1 MAINNIS
8 VLTVS
13 EQEVFSSKQTSDAS
27 SSSENASAGFFNQ
40 LEDANKA
47 VYNNSNKTKTQNT
60 DEENTIATQP
70 KQAEVSDDAI
80 SGDSMLAQI
89 NAAHTM
95 DTTVKKNASVK
106 AEVLD
111 EDAKQLKAKPD
122 DQLAPIVIAP
132 HSLAVNETVAKTTVD
147 VDNDV
152 LDSSAVNS
160 QAKDE
165 KLIPLSKNIV
175 AVNKAGVTV
184 HTQSVDAAVIS
195 LLSKDSE
202 AIKSDPLLA
211 KLTPEQHEQLTT
223 QLQASS
229 KPNSKDNLATLKQML
244 TEYVVESD
252 KANAA
257 DTVKQALNSQI
268 SALTTPE
275 KQALLSQ
282 LNSYIKN
289 EQPQGEQLA
298 SIKQTIVDLSTS
310 IDSKVHLIANDKANL
325 GLSNTANIN
334 TPKSENN
341 NQLEKVVISGISDK
355 EAVKQDISLKEPMR
369 SNSAEPLPPR
379 VTQLFTQ
386 ITNTIN
392 ELPTRGLNHN
402 ESLGYEQ
409 AIIDTQALQ
418 TGQLQSTTQAK
429 QVSFDPGVMQALNI
443 IKSDAAKML
452 QERVSSMLS
461 INNKVAEIR
470 LDPPEM
476 GSMQIRI
483 RSDAEQAQINFVVQ
497 NQQAKEALE
506 QTLPRLRE
514 MLAQQGIDL
523 GESTISYGESGGQ
536 GAEQNEENA
545 NSRLANNE
553 VSIDENDEQVN
564 TQISS
569 SRQQTSS
576 SIDYYA

>member
-1 MAINNIS
+1 MTINDIS
-8 VLTVS
+8 MLAVS
-13 EQEVFSSKQTSDAS
+13 EQDAYSNKQTSNSRRNDDS
-27 SSSENASAGFFNQ
+27 DTGFFNQ

-47 VYNNSNKTKTQNT
+47 AYNNNSKAKAGASNAKAEQPETQ
-60 DEENTIATQP
+60 
-70 KQAEVSDDAI
+70 DDAV

-89 NAAHTM
+89 NAAHTI
-95 DTTVKKNASVK
+95 DTTVKKNADAK
-106 AEVLD
+106 AEALD
-111 EDAKQLKAKPD
+111 EDAKQLKGKPD

-132 HSLAVNETVAKTTVD
+132 QKGVLSDVAA
-147 VDNDV
+147 
-152 LDSSAVNS
+152 SAEAAN
-160 QAKDE
+160 E
-165 KLIPLSKNIV
+165 KLMPLSQSMATAN
-175 AVNKAGVTV
+175 NKGDATAQK
-184 HTQSVDAAVIS
+184 QSVDAAVMN

-229 KPNSKDNLATLKQML
+229 KPNSNDNLATLKQML
-244 TEYVVESD
+244 TQYVVESD
-252 KANAA
+252 KASAA
-257 DTVKQALNSQI
+257 DTAKQALNSQI
-268 SALTTPE
+268 NALTTPE

-298 SIKQTIVDLSTS
+298 SIKQTIADLSAS
-310 IDSKVHLIANDKANL
+310 IDKKALNAL
-325 GLSNTANIN
+325 
-334 TPKSENN
+334 
-341 NQLEKVVISGISDK
+341 SDK
-355 EAVKQDISLKEPMR
+355 ELTKSLESLQKNNTEQL
-369 SNSAEPLPPR
+369 SPR
-379 VTQLFTQ
+379 AAQLLTQ
-386 ITNTIN
+386 ITSTVN
-392 ELPTRGLNHN
+392 GLGLYD
-402 ESLGYEQ
+402 SVGYEQ
-409 AIIDTQALQ
+409 TIIDMQALQ
-418 TGQLQSTTQAK
+418 AGQLQSTAQVKQA
-429 QVSFDPGVMQALNI
+429 SLDPGVMQALNI

-506 QTLPRLRE
+506 QSLPRLRE

-523 GESTISYGESGGQ
+523 GESTISYGEPGGQ
-536 GAEQNEENA
+536 GAEQNDDNY
-545 NSRLANNE
+545 SRRLANNE
-553 VSIDENDEQVN
+553 LTTDENDEQIN
-564 TQISS
+564 TQMPS

>member
-1 MAINNIS
+1 MTINDIS
-8 VLTVS
+8 MLAVS
-13 EQEVFSSKQTSDAS
+13 EQDVYSNKQTSNSRRSDDS
-27 SSSENASAGFFNQ
+27 DTGFFNQ

-47 VYNNSNKTKTQNT
+47 AYDNNSKAKTGASNAKAEQPETQ
-60 DEENTIATQP
+60 
-70 KQAEVSDDAI
+70 DDAV

-89 NAAHTM
+89 NAAHTI
-95 DTTVKKNASVK
+95 DTSVKKNADAK
-106 AEVLD
+106 AEALD
-111 EDAKQLKAKPD
+111 EDAKQLKGKPD

-132 HSLAVNETVAKTTVD
+132 QKGVLSDVAA
-147 VDNDV
+147 
-152 LDSSAVNS
+152 SAEAAN
-160 QAKDE
+160 E
-165 KLIPLSKNIV
+165 KLMPLSQSMATAN
-175 AVNKAGVTV
+175 NKGDATAQK
-184 HTQSVDAAVIS
+184 QSVDAAVMN

-202 AIKSDPLLA
+202 AIKADPLLA

-229 KPNSKDNLATLKQML
+229 KPNSNDNLATLKQML
-244 TEYVVESD
+244 TQYVVESD
-252 KANAA
+252 KASAA
-257 DTVKQALNSQI
+257 DTAKQALNSQI
-268 SALTTPE
+268 NALTTPE

-298 SIKQTIVDLSTS
+298 SIKQTIAELSTS
-310 IDSKVHLIANDKANL
+310 IDKAALNAL
-325 GLSNTANIN
+325 
-334 TPKSENN
+334 
-341 NQLEKVVISGISDK
+341 SDK
-355 EAVKQDISLKEPMR
+355 ELTKSLE
-369 SNSAEPLPPR
+369 SLPKANTEQLSPR
-379 VTQLFTQ
+379 TAQLLTQ
-386 ITNTIN
+386 ITSTVNG
-392 ELPTRGLNHN
+392 LGLND
-402 ESLGYEQ
+402 SAGYEQ
-409 AIIDTQALQ
+409 TIIDMQQALQ
-418 TGQLQSTTQAK
+418 AGQLQSTAQVKQA
-429 QVSFDPGVMQALNI
+429 SLDPGVMQALNI

-506 QTLPRLRE
+506 QSLPRLRE

-523 GESTISYGESGGQ
+523 GESTISYGEPGGQ
-536 GAEQNEENA
+536 GAEQNDD
-545 NSRLANNE
+545 SDSRRLANNE
-553 VSIDENDEQVN
+553 LTSDENDEQIN
-564 TQISS
+564 TQMPS

>member
-1 MAINNIS
+1 MTINDIS
-8 VLTVS
+8 MLAVS
-13 EQEVFSSKQTSDAS
+13 EQDAYSKKQTSNSRRNDDS
-27 SSSENASAGFFNQ
+27 DTGFFNQ

-47 VYNNSNKTKTQNT
+47 AYNNNSKAKAGASNAKAEQPETQ
-60 DEENTIATQP
+60 
-70 KQAEVSDDAI
+70 DDAV

-89 NAAHTM
+89 NAAHTI
-95 DTTVKKNASVK
+95 DTSVKKNADAK
-106 AEVLD
+106 AEALD
-111 EDAKQLKAKPD
+111 EDAKQLKGKPD

-132 HSLAVNETVAKTTVD
+132 QKGVLSDVAA
-147 VDNDV
+147 
-152 LDSSAVNS
+152 SAEAAN
-160 QAKDE
+160 E
-165 KLIPLSKNIV
+165 KLMPLSQSMATAN
-175 AVNKAGVTV
+175 NKGDATAQK
-184 HTQSVDAAVIS
+184 QSVDAAVMN

-202 AIKSDPLLA
+202 AIKADPLLA

-229 KPNSKDNLATLKQML
+229 KPNGNDNLATLKQML
-244 TEYVVESD
+244 TQYVVESD
-252 KANAA
+252 KASAA
-257 DTVKQALNSQI
+257 DTAKQALNSQI
-268 SALTTPE
+268 NALTTPE

-298 SIKQTIVDLSTS
+298 SIKQTIADLSAS
-310 IDSKVHLIANDKANL
+310 IDKKALNAL
-325 GLSNTANIN
+325 
-334 TPKSENN
+334 
-341 NQLEKVVISGISDK
+341 SDK
-355 EAVKQDISLKEPMR
+355 ELTKSLESLQKNNTEQL
-369 SNSAEPLPPR
+369 SPR
-379 VTQLFTQ
+379 AAQLLTQ
-386 ITNTIN
+386 ITSTVN
-392 ELPTRGLNHN
+392 GLGLYD
-402 ESLGYEQ
+402 SVGYEQ
-409 AIIDTQALQ
+409 TIIDMQALQ
-418 TGQLQSTTQAK
+418 AGQLQSTAQVKQA
-429 QVSFDPGVMQALNI
+429 SLDPGVMQALNI

-506 QTLPRLRE
+506 QSLPRLRE

-523 GESTISYGESGGQ
+523 GESTISYGEPGGQ
-536 GAEQNEENA
+536 GAEQNDDND
-545 NSRLANNE
+545 SRRLANNE
-553 VSIDENDEQVN
+553 LTTDENDEQIN
-564 TQISS
+564 TQMPS

>member
-1 MAINNIS
+1 MTINDIS
-8 VLTVS
+8 MLAVS
-13 EQEVFSSKQTSDAS
+13 EQDAYSNKQTSNSRRNDDS
-27 SSSENASAGFFNQ
+27 DTGFFNQ

-47 VYNNSNKTKTQNT
+47 AYNNNSKAKAGASNAKAEQPETQ
-60 DEENTIATQP
+60 
-70 KQAEVSDDAI
+70 DDAV

-89 NAAHTM
+89 NAAHTI
-95 DTTVKKNASVK
+95 DTSVKKNADAK
-106 AEVLD
+106 AEALD
-111 EDAKQLKAKPD
+111 EDAKQLKGKPD

-132 HSLAVNETVAKTTVD
+132 QKGVLSDVAA
-147 VDNDV
+147 
-152 LDSSAVNS
+152 SAEAAN
-160 QAKDE
+160 E
-165 KLIPLSKNIV
+165 KLMPLSQSMVTAN
-175 AVNKAGVTV
+175 NKGDATAQK
-184 HTQSVDAAVIS
+184 QSVDAAVMN

-202 AIKSDPLLA
+202 AIKADPLLA

-229 KPNSKDNLATLKQML
+229 KPNGNDNLATLKQML
-244 TEYVVESD
+244 TQYVVESD
-252 KANAA
+252 KASAA
-257 DTVKQALNSQI
+257 DTAKQALNSQI
-268 SALTTPE
+268 NALTTPE

-298 SIKQTIVDLSTS
+298 SIKQTIADLSAS
-310 IDSKVHLIANDKANL
+310 IDKKALNAL
-325 GLSNTANIN
+325 
-334 TPKSENN
+334 
-341 NQLEKVVISGISDK
+341 SDK
-355 EAVKQDISLKEPMR
+355 ELTKSLESLQKNNTEQL
-369 SNSAEPLPPR
+369 SPR
-379 VTQLFTQ
+379 AAQLLTQ
-386 ITNTIN
+386 ITSTVN
-392 ELPTRGLNHN
+392 GLGLYD
-402 ESLGYEQ
+402 SVGYEQ
-409 AIIDTQALQ
+409 TIIDMQALQ
-418 TGQLQSTTQAK
+418 AGQLQSTAQVKQA
-429 QVSFDPGVMQALNI
+429 SLDPGVMQALNI

-506 QTLPRLRE
+506 QSLPRLRE

-523 GESTISYGESGGQ
+523 GESTISYGEPGGQ
-536 GAEQNEENA
+536 GAEPNDDND
-545 NSRLANNE
+545 SRRLANNE
-553 VSIDENDEQVN
+553 LTTDENDEQIN
-564 TQISS
+564 TQMPS

>member
-1 MAINNIS
+1 MTINDIS
-8 VLTVS
+8 MLAVS
-13 EQEVFSSKQTSDAS
+13 EQDAYSNKQTSNSRRNDDS
-27 SSSENASAGFFNQ
+27 DTGFFNQ

-47 VYNNSNKTKTQNT
+47 AYNNNSKAKAGASNAKAEQPETQ
-60 DEENTIATQP
+60 
-70 KQAEVSDDAI
+70 DDAV

-89 NAAHTM
+89 NAAHTI
-95 DTTVKKNASVK
+95 DTTVKKNADAK
-106 AEVLD
+106 AEALD
-111 EDAKQLKAKPD
+111 EDAKQLKGKPD

-132 HSLAVNETVAKTTVD
+132 QKGVFSDVAA
-147 VDNDV
+147 
-152 LDSSAVNS
+152 SAEAAN
-160 QAKDE
+160 E
-165 KLIPLSKNIV
+165 KLMPLSQSMATAN
-175 AVNKAGVTV
+175 NKGDATAQK
-184 HTQSVDAAVIS
+184 QSVDAAVMN

-229 KPNSKDNLATLKQML
+229 KPNSNDNLATLKQML
-244 TEYVVESD
+244 TQYVVESD
-252 KANAA
+252 KASAA
-257 DTVKQALNSQI
+257 DTAKQALNSQI
-268 SALTTPE
+268 NALTTPE

-298 SIKQTIVDLSTS
+298 SIKQTIADLSAS
-310 IDSKVHLIANDKANL
+310 IDKKALITADDK
-325 GLSNTANIN
+325 TALNA
-334 TPKSENN
+334 
-341 NQLEKVVISGISDK
+341 LSDK
-355 EAVKQDISLKEPMR
+355 ELTKSLESLQKNNTEQL
-369 SNSAEPLPPR
+369 SPR
-379 VTQLFTQ
+379 AAQLLTQ
-386 ITNTIN
+386 ITSTVN
-392 ELPTRGLNHN
+392 GLGLYD
-402 ESLGYEQ
+402 SVGYEQ
-409 AIIDTQALQ
+409 TIIDMQALQ
-418 TGQLQSTTQAK
+418 AGQLQSTAQVKQA
-429 QVSFDPGVMQALNI
+429 SLDPGVMQALNI

-506 QTLPRLRE
+506 QSLPRLRE

-523 GESTISYGESGGQ
+523 GESTISYGEPGGQ
-536 GAEQNEENA
+536 GAEQNDDND
-545 NSRLANNE
+545 SRRLANNE
-553 VSIDENDEQVN
+553 LTTDENDEQIN
-564 TQISS
+564 TQMPS

>member
-1 MAINNIS
+1 MTINDIS
-8 VLTVS
+8 MLAVS
-13 EQEVFSSKQTSDAS
+13 EQDAYSNKQTSNSRRNDDS
-27 SSSENASAGFFNQ
+27 DTGFFNQ

-47 VYNNSNKTKTQNT
+47 AYNNNSKAKAGASNAKAEQPETQ
-60 DEENTIATQP
+60 
-70 KQAEVSDDAI
+70 DDAV

-89 NAAHTM
+89 NAAHTI
-95 DTTVKKNASVK
+95 DTTVKKNADAK
-106 AEVLD
+106 AEALD
-111 EDAKQLKAKPD
+111 EDAKQLKGKPD

-132 HSLAVNETVAKTTVD
+132 QKGVLSDVAA
-147 VDNDV
+147 
-152 LDSSAVNS
+152 SAEAAN
-160 QAKDE
+160 E
-165 KLIPLSKNIV
+165 KLMPLSQSMATAN
-175 AVNKAGVTV
+175 NKGDATAQK
-184 HTQSVDAAVIS
+184 QSVDAAVMN

-229 KPNSKDNLATLKQML
+229 KPNGNDNLATLKQML
-244 TEYVVESD
+244 TQYVVESD
-252 KANAA
+252 KASAA
-257 DTVKQALNSQI
+257 DTAKQALNSQI
-268 SALTTPE
+268 NALTTPE

-298 SIKQTIVDLSTS
+298 SIKQTIADLSAS
-310 IDSKVHLIANDKANL
+310 IDKKALNAL
-325 GLSNTANIN
+325 
-334 TPKSENN
+334 
-341 NQLEKVVISGISDK
+341 SDK
-355 EAVKQDISLKEPMR
+355 ELTKSLESLQKNNTEQL
-369 SNSAEPLPPR
+369 SPR
-379 VTQLFTQ
+379 AAQLLTQ
-386 ITNTIN
+386 ITSTVN
-392 ELPTRGLNHN
+392 GLGLYD
-402 ESLGYEQ
+402 SVGYEQ
-409 AIIDTQALQ
+409 TIIDMQALQ
-418 TGQLQSTTQAK
+418 AGQLQSTAQVKQA
-429 QVSFDPGVMQALNI
+429 SLDPGVMQALNI

-506 QTLPRLRE
+506 QSLPRLRE

-523 GESTISYGESGGQ
+523 GESTISYGEPGGQ
-536 GAEQNEENA
+536 GAEQNDDND
-545 NSRLANNE
+545 SRRLANNE
-553 VSIDENDEQVN
+553 LTTDENDEQIN
-564 TQISS
+564 TQMPS

>member
-1 MAINNIS
+1 MTINDIS
-8 VLTVS
+8 MLAVS
-13 EQEVFSSKQTSDAS
+13 EQDAYSNKQTSNSRRNDDS
-27 SSSENASAGFFNQ
+27 DTGFFNQ

-47 VYNNSNKTKTQNT
+47 AYNNNSKAKAGASNAKAEQPETQ
-60 DEENTIATQP
+60 
-70 KQAEVSDDAI
+70 DDAV

-89 NAAHTM
+89 NAAHTI
-95 DTTVKKNASVK
+95 DTSVKKNADAK
-106 AEVLD
+106 AEALD
-111 EDAKQLKAKPD
+111 EDAKQLKGKPD

-132 HSLAVNETVAKTTVD
+132 QKGVFSDVAA
-147 VDNDV
+147 
-152 LDSSAVNS
+152 SAEAAN
-160 QAKDE
+160 E
-165 KLIPLSKNIV
+165 KLMPLSQSMATAN
-175 AVNKAGVTV
+175 NKGDVTAQK
-184 HTQSVDAAVIS
+184 QSVDAAVMN

-229 KPNSKDNLATLKQML
+229 KPNSNDNLATLKQML
-244 TEYVVESD
+244 TQYVVESD
-252 KANAA
+252 KASAA
-257 DTVKQALNSQI
+257 DTAKQALNSQI
-268 SALTTPE
+268 NALTTPE

-298 SIKQTIVDLSTS
+298 SIKQTIADLSAS
-310 IDSKVHLIANDKANL
+310 IDKKALNAL
-325 GLSNTANIN
+325 
-334 TPKSENN
+334 
-341 NQLEKVVISGISDK
+341 SDK
-355 EAVKQDISLKEPMR
+355 ELTKSLESLQKNNTEQL
-369 SNSAEPLPPR
+369 SPR
-379 VTQLFTQ
+379 AAQLLTQ
-386 ITNTIN
+386 ITSTVN
-392 ELPTRGLNHN
+392 GLGLYD
-402 ESLGYEQ
+402 SVGYEQ
-409 AIIDTQALQ
+409 TIIDMQALQ
-418 TGQLQSTTQAK
+418 AGQLQSTAQVKQA
-429 QVSFDPGVMQALNI
+429 SLDPGVMQALNI

-506 QTLPRLRE
+506 QSLPRLRE

-523 GESTISYGESGGQ
+523 GESTISYGEPGGQ
-536 GAEQNEENA
+536 GAEQNDDND
-545 NSRLANNE
+545 SRRLANNE
-553 VSIDENDEQVN
+553 LTTDENDEQIN
-564 TQISS
+564 TQIPS

>member
-1 MAINNIS
+1 MTINDIS
-8 VLTVS
+8 MLAVS
-13 EQEVFSSKQTSDAS
+13 EQDAYSNKQTSNSRRNDDS
-27 SSSENASAGFFNQ
+27 DTGFFNQ

-47 VYNNSNKTKTQNT
+47 AYNNNSKAKAGASNAKAEQPETQ
-60 DEENTIATQP
+60 
-70 KQAEVSDDAI
+70 DDAV

-89 NAAHTM
+89 NAAHTI
-95 DTTVKKNASVK
+95 DTTVKKNADAK
-106 AEVLD
+106 AEALD
-111 EDAKQLKAKPD
+111 EDAKQLKGKPD

-132 HSLAVNETVAKTTVD
+132 QKGVLSDVAA
-147 VDNDV
+147 
-152 LDSSAVNS
+152 SAEAAN
-160 QAKDE
+160 E
-165 KLIPLSKNIV
+165 KLMPLSQSMATAN
-175 AVNKAGVTV
+175 NKGDATAQK
-184 HTQSVDAAVIS
+184 QSVDAAVMN

-202 AIKSDPLLA
+202 AIKADPLLA

-229 KPNSKDNLATLKQML
+229 KPNGNDNLATLKQML
-244 TEYVVESD
+244 TQYVVESD
-252 KANAA
+252 KASAA
-257 DTVKQALNSQI
+257 DTAKQALNSQI
-268 SALTTPE
+268 NALTTPE

-298 SIKQTIVDLSTS
+298 SIKQTIADLSAS
-310 IDSKVHLIANDKANL
+310 IDKKALNAL
-325 GLSNTANIN
+325 
-334 TPKSENN
+334 
-341 NQLEKVVISGISDK
+341 SDK
-355 EAVKQDISLKEPMR
+355 ELTKSLESLQKNNTEQL
-369 SNSAEPLPPR
+369 SPR
-379 VTQLFTQ
+379 AAQLLTQ
-386 ITNTIN
+386 ITSTVN
-392 ELPTRGLNHN
+392 GLGLYD
-402 ESLGYEQ
+402 SVGYEQ
-409 AIIDTQALQ
+409 AIIDMQALQ
-418 TGQLQSTTQAK
+418 AGQLQSTAQVKQA
-429 QVSFDPGVMQALNI
+429 SLDPGVMQALNI

-506 QTLPRLRE
+506 QSLPRLRE

-523 GESTISYGESGGQ
+523 GESTISYGEPGGQ
-536 GAEQNEENA
+536 GAEQNDDND
-545 NSRLANNE
+545 SRRLANNE
-553 VSIDENDEQVN
+553 LTTDENDEQIN
-564 TQISS
+564 TQMPS